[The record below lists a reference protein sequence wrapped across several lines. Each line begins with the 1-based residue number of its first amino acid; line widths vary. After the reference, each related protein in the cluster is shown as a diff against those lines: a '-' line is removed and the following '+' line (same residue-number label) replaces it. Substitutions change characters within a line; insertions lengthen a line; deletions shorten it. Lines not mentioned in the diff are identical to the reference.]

1 MDQHDRKLLSLLQRD
16 ARLSVS
22 ELAEAVSLSR
32 TACWRRLRQLE
43 KDGVIRERVA
53 LLDPGKLG
61 LSLTTYILIRTN
73 QHTEEWSRRFTE
85 LLADIPEVLE
95 AHRMS
100 GDVDYLLKAV
110 VTDMAGYDRLY
121 KKLIAAEL
129 FDVSSG
135 FVMETLKSTT
145 ELPLA
150 AVARDR

>member
-1 MDQHDRKLLSLLQRD
+1 MDHYDRRILALLQGN
-16 ARLSVS
+16 ASLSVGDI
-22 ELAEAVSLSR
+22 AERIALSR
-32 TACWRRLRQLE
+32 TACWRRIQQLE
-43 KDGVIRERVA
+43 QSGVIRGRVA
-53 LLDPGKLG
+53 LLDPGLLG

-73 QHTEEWSRRFTE
+73 QHTEQWSLRFSE
-85 LLADIPEVLE
+85 LLAGIPEVLE

-121 KKLIAAEL
+121 KKLIEAEL

-145 ELPLA
+145 RLPLET
-150 AVARDR
+150 VP

>member
-1 MDQHDRKLLSLLQRD
+1 MDHYDRRILALLQHDAS
-16 ARLSVS
+16 LSVGDV
-22 ELAEAVSLSR
+22 ADRIALSR
-32 TACWRRLRQLE
+32 TACWRRIQQLE
-43 KDGVIRERVA
+43 QSGVIRARVA
-53 LLDPGKLG
+53 LLDSARLG

-73 QHTEEWSRRFTE
+73 QHTERWSQRFSD

-121 KKLIAAEL
+121 RKLIAAEL

-135 FVMETLKSTT
+135 FVMETLKTTT
-145 ELPLA
+145 ELPL
-150 AVARDR
+150 DTLP

>member
-1 MDQHDRKLLSLLQRD
+1 MDHYDRHILALLQHDAS
-16 ARLSVS
+16 LSVG
-22 ELAEAVSLSR
+22 EVADRIALSR
-32 TACWRRLRQLE
+32 TACWRRIQQLE
-43 KDGVIRERVA
+43 RSGVIRGRVA
-53 LLDPGKLG
+53 LLDSGRLG

-73 QHTEEWSRRFTE
+73 QHTERWSQRFSD

-121 KKLIAAEL
+121 RKLIAAEL

-135 FVMETLKSTT
+135 FVMETLKTTT
-145 ELPLA
+145 ELPL
-150 AVARDR
+150 DTLS